1 MEEHDYPRWS
11 DLLPE
16 ALALIFTKLPFR
28 DKHSPTFS
36 LVCKPWRKVVASPY
50 CWQDID
56 FTTIFNDDLLFVDD
70 YMINMVVKDE
80 DAFAIASSMPRLKHL
95 EIAYTSVTTKES
107 ERQALLTFKQGLD
120 VHDNVLSSWN
130 NNNKDCCSWRGI
142 RCHNLTNHIIK
153 LHLRPNITYDHG
165 SFTNLKYLNL
175 SNNHLVG
182 NIPSQLGNLTK
193 LRVLDLGDDYGFGTN
208 LTIKSFNWISHLTN
222 LRILKLG
229 GTNLTEAKDWFSSFK
244 TAHSLSILH
253 LNYCQFPELDHTT
266 TNSSTNSITT
276 LHVSDSTFGSTT
288 FSHLLNLSNNLIDLS
303 LNYNNKASPVFT
315 IPDSFEN
322 LKSLRHFNFQWNQF
336 RGEIP
341 KSIGSLCKL
350 QELVLYGNEF
360 NSTIIDILKNL
371 IDCNNKSLEILDLS
385 YNNLSGPLLPK
396 DYFSKIP
403 HLRKLDVSHNKFN
416 VKWAESIISN
426 LSSLELLD
434 ISVNSF
440 TGIVIET
447 HLEKLSKLEHLD
459 LSSNFLTLKFE
470 TNWVP
475 PFQLQH
481 LGILPS
487 SMKNCTQLLFLDIGE
502 NNMRGNIPMWIGEML
517 KQLVFLRLNSNHFY
531 GTIPTS
537 LCHLNGIRILDISH
551 NKISGL
557 IPSCINNFTYES
569 SSSLTVVYAFGHFSA
584 TGFDIKTKVTWKGKE
599 YEYQEILGLLRIIDF
614 SSNKLIG
621 EIPMELTNLVELLQ
635 LNLSR
640 NNLSGV
646 IPWNIGNLSK
656 LEALDLSHNNFSG
669 EIPIGLG
676 NYLSCRKIPIS
687 TQLQSFN
694 ASSYVGNGEL
704 CGLPLLIECSSGN
717 HATFNPHSNSDDD
730 DDDDQEWFDMSW
742 FYIGLEVGIAL
753 GSPLIGIIPPELG
766 NLTKL
771 DILDLSSVY
780 HISRLLNLSNNL
792 VDLSLFLD
800 NYDHIIPHTLGSLK
814 SLRHLHLSGF
824 VGEVPKSI
832 GNLCKLQE
840 LVLNYNTL
848 NSSTITDILKSLID
862 CNSNSL
868 EILNLPHNNLTG
880 QFVPIDFGRITNLK
894 ELDVSY
900 NKFNGKW
907 PESISKLSSLE
918 LLDIFGNSF
927 SGVVYETHLDKL
939 SKLEHLDLSYNSL
952 TMKFG
957 NNWVPSFQLQHLGL
971 RSCMIGPHFP
981 SWLQTQSNISHID
994 LSYSGISDTI
1004 PTWCFN
1010 TISSL
1015 RYLNLSF
1022 NQIEGTLPNI
1032 LLPSN
1037 HSPVVDLSSNK
1048 FHGHIP
1054 LNSLFNATI
1063 LKLSNNT
1070 LKGFDP
1076 LFCNSLL
1083 DHGTLKILDLSNNQ
1097 LFGNLPDCWFRL
1109 QNLIFLNLHNNR
1121 LFGVIP
1127 NSISSLY
1134 QIQFLDLRKNNF
1146 SGTLP
1151 SSMKNCTHLI
1161 FLDVGENNLEGT
1173 IPMWIGE
1180 TLTTLLI
1187 LQLKSNNFHGSIPS
1201 TLCHLQPIQI
1211 LIFPCMELTNLVG
1224 LVQLN
1229 LSRNNLSGG
1238 IPENIGNLSK
1248 LEALDFS
1255 HNSVSGNIPTGTQL
1269 QSFDASSYVGN
1280 DKLCGLPILTKCPG
1294 DHNPIL
1300 KEDDPHDSNF
1310 DDQRWFDMSWFYVGL
1325 EVGIALGF
1333 MEFVELCIET
1343 HSYWMLACV
1352 WGVLINLEIGF
1363 MW

>member
-1 MEEHDYPRWS
+1 MVLVAILFLVATTTSTS
-11 DLLPE
+11 D
-16 ALALIFTKLPFR
+16 
-28 DKHSPTFS
+28 HGVFS
-36 LVCKPWRKVVASPY
+36 C
-50 CWQDID
+50 I
-56 FTTIFNDDLLFVDD
+56 
-70 YMINMVVKDE
+70 
-80 DAFAIASSMPRLKHL
+80 
-95 EIAYTSVTTKES
+95 ES

-165 SFTNLKYLNL
+165 MPTLYPILGQITSSLLKLKYLEYLDLSNNDFYEIPKFIGGFTNLKYLNL
-175 SNNHLVG
+175 SNNQLIG

-276 LHVSDSTFGSTT
+276 LHVSDSIFGSTT

-322 LKSLRHFNFQWNQF
+322 LKSLRRFNFQWNQF

-434 ISVNSF
+434 ISVNVF

-459 LSSNFLTLKFE
+459 LSSNFLTLKIE

-481 LGILPS
+481 LGLRSCMIGPQFPSWLQTQTNISLLDLSDSRIFDIIPIWFFNQTYSKLSYLDLSFNTINDTLPDIKLKSNNFAFVDLRANKFHGSVSPNSLFKANALYLSNNTLTTFHPLFCSILLPSHHNLQILDLSNNQLFGNIPHCLFHLQNLKFLNLFNNRLFGLIPSSIASLYQIQMLDLSQNNLSGILPS

-551 NKISGL
+551 NNISGL

-569 SSSLTVVYAFGHFSA
+569 TSSLTVVYASGHFSA

-676 NYLSCRKIPIS
+676 ELSFLQYLDLSYNHFSGKIPIS

-704 CGLPLLIECSSGN
+704 CGLPLSIECSSGN
-717 HATFNPHSNSDDD
+717 HATFNPHSNS

-753 GSPLIGIIPPELG
+753 GFIGVCGALYR
-766 NLTKL
+766 N
-771 DILDLSSVY
+771 SY
-780 HISRLLNLSNNL
+780 LLESC
-792 VDLSLFLD
+792 LFLGC
-800 NYDHIIPHTLGSLK
+800 L
-814 SLRHLHLSGF
+814 
-824 VGEVPKSI
+824 
-832 GNLCKLQE
+832 
-840 LVLNYNTL
+840 
-848 NSSTITDILKSLID
+848 
-862 CNSNSL
+862 
-868 EILNLPHNNLTG
+868 
-880 QFVPIDFGRITNLK
+880 
-894 ELDVSY
+894 
-900 NKFNGKW
+900 NKFGDW
-907 PESISKLSSLE
+907 LS
-918 LLDIFGNSF
+918 
-927 SGVVYETHLDKL
+927 VH
-939 SKLEHLDLSYNSL
+939 
-952 TMKFG
+952 
-957 NNWVPSFQLQHLGL
+957 
-971 RSCMIGPHFP
+971 
-981 SWLQTQSNISHID
+981 
-994 LSYSGISDTI
+994 
-1004 PTWCFN
+1004 
-1010 TISSL
+1010 
-1015 RYLNLSF
+1015 
-1022 NQIEGTLPNI
+1022 
-1032 LLPSN
+1032 
-1037 HSPVVDLSSNK
+1037 
-1048 FHGHIP
+1048 
-1054 LNSLFNATI
+1054 
-1063 LKLSNNT
+1063 
-1070 LKGFDP
+1070 
-1076 LFCNSLL
+1076 
-1083 DHGTLKILDLSNNQ
+1083 
-1097 LFGNLPDCWFRL
+1097 
-1109 QNLIFLNLHNNR
+1109 
-1121 LFGVIP
+1121 
-1127 NSISSLY
+1127 
-1134 QIQFLDLRKNNF
+1134 
-1146 SGTLP
+1146 
-1151 SSMKNCTHLI
+1151 
-1161 FLDVGENNLEGT
+1161 
-1173 IPMWIGE
+1173 
-1180 TLTTLLI
+1180 
-1187 LQLKSNNFHGSIPS
+1187 
-1201 TLCHLQPIQI
+1201 
-1211 LIFPCMELTNLVG
+1211 
-1224 LVQLN
+1224 
-1229 LSRNNLSGG
+1229 
-1238 IPENIGNLSK
+1238 
-1248 LEALDFS
+1248 
-1255 HNSVSGNIPTGTQL
+1255 
-1269 QSFDASSYVGN
+1269 
-1280 DKLCGLPILTKCPG
+1280 
-1294 DHNPIL
+1294 
-1300 KEDDPHDSNF
+1300 
-1310 DDQRWFDMSWFYVGL
+1310 
-1325 EVGIALGF
+1325 
-1333 MEFVELCIET
+1333 
-1343 HSYWMLACV
+1343 
-1352 WGVLINLEIGF
+1352 
-1363 MW
+1363 